1 MIELSFTDVLFIVWG
16 GIATGLACHFYA
28 KERGHNMF
36 VRSLIHNK
44 ELRDDFFVK
53 MDEHIAEEE
62 RRA

>member
-1 MIELSFTDVLFIVWG
+1 MIELSFTDVLFIAWG

-36 VRSLIHNK
+36 VQALIHKK
-44 ELRDDFFVK
+44 ELREDFFAK
-53 MDEHIAEEE
+53 MDEHLAQEE